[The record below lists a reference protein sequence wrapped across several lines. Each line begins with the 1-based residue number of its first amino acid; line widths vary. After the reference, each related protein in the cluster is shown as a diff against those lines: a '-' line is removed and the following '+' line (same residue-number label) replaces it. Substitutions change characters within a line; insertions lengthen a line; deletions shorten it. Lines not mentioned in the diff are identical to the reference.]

1 MQTITVEYRGEEF
14 ELKPSFEL
22 FMRIEDK
29 VAFNRLATSFQQ
41 AAQSDEGQLELP
53 MSQVS
58 WVMYCALKHAGAPIK
73 SPMEVH
79 HALFSGELPNYGEV
93 LGALIASYYG
103 AMPEKPVKKK
113 PTAKA
118 REKASPQ

>member
-1 MQTITVEYRGEEF
+1 MQTITVEYRGEAHEF
-14 ELKPSFEL
+14 APSFEL

-29 VAFNRLATSFQQ
+29 VAFNRLATSFHQ
-41 AAQSDEGQLELP
+41 AAQSNEGQLELP

-58 WVMYCALKHAGAPIK
+58 WVMYCVLKHAGASINN
-73 SPMEVH
+73 PMEAH

-103 AMPEKPVKKK
+103 AMPERPIKKK
-113 PTAKA
+113 SVKPKS
-118 REKASPQ
+118 KASPQ

>member
-1 MQTITVEYRGEEF
+1 MQTITVEYRDEAHEF
-14 ELKPSFEL
+14 APSFDL

-29 VAFNRLATSFQQ
+29 VAFNRLATSFHQ
-41 AAQSDEGQLELP
+41 AAQSSEGQLELP

-58 WVMYCALKHAGAPIK
+58 WVMCCVLKHAGVSINN
-73 SPMEVH
+73 PMEAH

-113 PTAKA
+113 PTAKS
-118 REKASPQ
+118 KASPQ